1 MVLPKG
7 PQVYV
12 IDDSDSEDNDGKLS
26 SKEAAASSSLSDD
39 ERKPAAKNTAAK
51 NTDTAATATS
61 QQKIIPPAVQ
71 QKQSTCISLLDDDD
85 SSVEDVTT
93 NTSTT
98 AAAAS
103 HKNSSRKRSHDSEN
117 VINVDSDRILAER
130 IAKKEEKKMK
140 NNIAKANPLRE
151 QRLMAQSTDGKA
163 VLAVQEVFAL
173 VDSTRKHA
181 KKKNESHLVN
191 YIAAVTREDM
201 FHFAK
206 AMLELQQD
214 FLQKNINGYIDVG
227 YHYTSNKYLKNIRHH
242 GLLTRKDRDSQKVQS
257 ASHGSVFGDGIY
269 TANNP
274 TNFSNYGNTGLLVAR
289 LTGEMVRVAR
299 SLHPSMAVDATTNT
313 IIGDKMINATG
324 RQSLDKDNWP
334 LSDAHHEIVLRSSAQ
349 CLPVISFD
357 SRTRQSNEGN
367 KCIDAMEKGL
377 QEIFD
382 KLFNRGIKRS
392 AYQEAKI
399 LKATLPSS
407 SYPLPPINPTF
418 NPLSGLT
425 QFNPLNGS
433 AQVFNPFLPPL
444 AGVGPATSGIAS
456 APLPTTR
463 PMPAAYASGPTTRSR
478 SSLQQAS
485 GPTTRS
491 RSSLQQARQRMRGN
505 TTPVPSSTTTSM
517 VTHRQ
522 RMRGNTM
529 PVPSSTTAAVNH
541 ISSNP
546 LSNTLTYTAPATLTT
561 GIPSDAMSTPD
572 SSCNMDDDCV
582 ICQDPL
588 GKRRKCAVLKCQH
601 VFHKDC
607 IQRAFQSK
615 PQCPVCRK
623 SIGAPIGKSPSGTMR
638 TASSSTRCA
647 GYSENSIV
655 ITYSIPA
662 GRQMSYHD
670 APGTSHAGKLVTAY
684 VPK

>member
-1 MVLPKG
+1 
-7 PQVYV
+7 
-12 IDDSDSEDNDGKLS
+12 
-26 SKEAAASSSLSDD
+26 
-39 ERKPAAKNTAAK
+39 
-51 NTDTAATATS
+51 
-61 QQKIIPPAVQ
+61 
-71 QKQSTCISLLDDDD
+71 
-85 SSVEDVTT
+85 
-93 NTSTT
+93 
-98 AAAAS
+98 
-103 HKNSSRKRSHDSEN
+103 
-117 VINVDSDRILAER
+117 
-130 IAKKEEKKMK
+130 MK

-173 VDSTRKHA
+173 VDSTRKLA
-181 KKKNESHLVN
+181 KKKKEFHLVG

-227 YHYTSNKYLKNIRHH
+227 YHYTSNQYLKNIRHH

-382 KLFNRGIKRS
+382 KLFNRGMKRS
-392 AYQEAKI
+392 AYQDAKI

-456 APLPTTR
+456 ALLPTTR

-505 TTPVPSSTTTSM
+505 TMPVPSSTTTSVNHRASNPNPAAAFVPTSRASNPIPAAVSVPTTRTSA
-517 VTHRQ
+517 VTH
-522 RMRGNTM
+522 
-529 PVPSSTTAAVNH
+529 V
-541 ISSNP
+541 
-546 LSNTLTYTAPATLTT
+546 LTYTAPATLTT

-588 GKRRKCAVLKCQH
+588 GKRRKCAVLKCKH

-623 SIGAPIGKSPSGTMR
+623 SIGAPIGKSPSGSMR
-638 TASSSTRCA
+638 TTSSSVRCA
-647 GYSENSIV
+647 GYSEGSIV